1 MKPSELCTCLIVSCF
16 CFSGESLEFLKHFL
30 PTWTQYFSVRLNK
43 SVERREIAGRQLC
56 TSLAPI
62 VQQHW
67 EGESWSWAFLPT
79 GYNSL
84 WRVSSLDISGHIIS
98 AMGLVKLILG
108 GGSSTCGFY
117 SESLQWKSVQ
127 DKSCQ
132 KYVSLFLPLAVFNP
146 FLFDSAIQLKALEKS
161 LGADTI
167 NINEKETKWS
177 VKSALL
183 QGNVAREHPH
193 LLSWLLGF
201 LWQCLG
207 HQMCACRRA

>member
-1 MKPSELCTCLIVSCF
+1 MKPTELCTCLVVSCF

-84 WRVSSLDISGHIIS
+84 WRVSSLAPLWAHYFSHGTC
-98 AMGLVKLILG
+98 KT
-108 GGSSTCGFY
+108 GSWRWIF
-117 SESLQWKSVQ
+117 
-127 DKSCQ
+127 
-132 KYVSLFLPLAVFNP
+132 
-146 FLFDSAIQLKALEKS
+146 
-161 LGADTI
+161 
-167 NINEKETKWS
+167 
-177 VKSALL
+177 
-183 QGNVAREHPH
+183 HM
-193 LLSWLLGF
+193 WLLFGKP
-201 LWQCLG
+201 LVEK
-207 HQMCACRRA
+207 RPR